1 MFTIRLSVVA
11 FAAFLAAWM
20 QVPAPDALQFV
31 ATDRVA
37 VRVMSQIP
45 AIDLAPGVRV
55 RTVVGTVASFSVAEF
70 EPGSAAVLHHHTREQ
85 ADISLAGSFDMTI
98 GERVEKLAPG
108 YGVVVPPNV
117 AHSIANKGSERMSV
131 IEFHTVR
138 RPDLVPPRP
147 PITFPAS
154 EKPVS
159 LADGRQLIYPL
170 DRPIRESP
178 FSAYWLRGET
188 CMLAW
193 RRLSSGTGAVE
204 IRARD
209 VEYFVYVVR
218 GELNL
223 KNGDSQERIREGTLV
238 VIPAQGIVTIQA
250 AGPAGAAVAEFT
262 PERR

>member
-1 MFTIRLSVVA
+1 MFPIRVVGL
-11 FAAFLAAWM
+11 AAVVAAWM
-20 QVPAPDALQFV
+20 QAPAPDSPHFV
-31 ATDRVA
+31 PADRVA

-55 RTVVGTVASFSVAEF
+55 RTVVGTAGSFSVADF
-70 EPGSAAVLHHHTREQ
+70 EAGSAAVLHHHTREQ
-85 ADISLAGSFDMTI
+85 ADISLAGAFDMAL
-98 GERVEKLAPG
+98 GDRVEQLAPG
-108 YGVVVPPNV
+108 FGVIVPPDV
-117 AHSIANKGSERMSV
+117 AHSIANNGKERMSV

-147 PITFPAS
+147 PATFPAS
-154 EKPVS
+154 GKPVS
-159 LADGRQLIYPL
+159 VARGQQLIYPL

-193 RRLSSGTGAVE
+193 RRLSGGTGAVE

-209 VEYFVYVVR
+209 VEYFVYVVH
-218 GELNL
+218 GELDL
-223 KNGDSQERIREGTLV
+223 KYGASPERIREGTLV
-238 VIPAQGIVTIQA
+238 VIPARRTATIQA